1 MTYYFDNAA
10 TTALSERAA
19 DAYIRTASEFP
30 ANPSSIHRE
39 GQKAKA
45 ELERLRASCADLL
58 SVAPEN
64 LYFTSGATESIAA
77 FFSSLLWQEPSVILS
92 TRIEHE
98 AVSSWFPL
106 LTKYGWKIEYLK
118 ARGGFVDAEEL
129 KNKLKS
135 EVRAVAVMNTNNV
148 IGAIEP
154 IENIARTIREFEK
167 EIKHKISFFS
177 DSVQALG
184 KTGLDLRTCDVD
196 AASFS
201 AHKIN
206 GPRGVGLLYLK
217 TPERFRAAAP
227 AGGQEKGK
235 RGGTENLAGIAGFEA
250 ALREWTE
257 ERDANEEKI
266 RECNAFLRDG
276 ISSLGYRILSPSHD
290 TTPYILSISQNLP
303 SEVFTRML
311 ADKGF
316 CVSSGSACSNNAKGK
331 SEGILEALG
340 ISGKDARSA
349 IRLSFSKDQRLED
362 AKLLMKAIEEIKN
375 NG

>member
-10 TTALSERAA
+10 TTALSKKAA

-30 ANPSSIHRE
+30 ANPSSVHRE

-45 ELERLRASCADLL
+45 ELERLRQSCAELL
-58 SVAPEN
+58 SVSPDN

-77 FFSSLLWQEPSVILS
+77 FFSSLLWQEPGVILS

-106 LTKYGWKIEYLK
+106 LTRYGWKIEFLK

-129 KNKLKS
+129 KLKLRS
-135 EVRAVAVMNTNNV
+135 EVRAIAIMNTNNV
-148 IGAIEP
+148 VGAIEP
-154 IENIARTIREFEK
+154 VADLVRAVREFEK
-167 EIKHKISFFS
+167 EIKHKIPFFS

-184 KTGLDLRTCDVD
+184 KTGLDLKGADVD

-217 TPERFRAAAP
+217 NPERFRAAAP
-227 AGGQEKGK
+227 AGGQERGK

-250 ALREWTE
+250 ALKEWTE
-257 ERDANEEKI
+257 DREANEERI
-266 RECNAFLRDG
+266 RECNAFLREG
-276 ISSLGYRILSPSHD
+276 ISSLGYKILSPSHD
-290 TTPYILSISQNLP
+290 TTPYILSISQSLP

-331 SEGILEALG
+331 SEGILEAMG
-340 ISGKDARSA
+340 INGRDARSA
-349 IRLSFSKDQRLED
+349 IRISFSKDQRLDD
-362 AKLLMKAIEEIKN
+362 AKLLMRAFEEIKN